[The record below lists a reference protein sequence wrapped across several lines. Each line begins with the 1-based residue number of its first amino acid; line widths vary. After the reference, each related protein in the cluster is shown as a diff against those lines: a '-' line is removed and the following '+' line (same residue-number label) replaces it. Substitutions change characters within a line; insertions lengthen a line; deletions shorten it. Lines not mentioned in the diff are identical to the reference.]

1 MGHSSI
7 HHKIAPLSRRDMREV
22 KLNDTALFTWEMLN
36 LSTEL
41 KKRARLIAMA
51 NKPDSTCF
59 YAAKRFINFRFLM
72 NNYKDYLKKASTC
85 WRFTNDLQT
94 NVLCDVCDNQAQK
107 NFKLNVNSNDPSP
120 PKVFIN
126 NTAKSA
132 FESSCLEMIRMNLNH
147 IYPYLELIEPLVRC
161 DINGRRSTRDRLRLR
176 KSKKIYESLDDGLT
190 AKMLKESITFGEE
203 LNLNTEGDARFVT
216 FLFRNIKEFLEQ
228 KIEGID
234 V

>member
-1 MGHSSI
+1 MLQKSCCSISDFNELKNWWEEPISFSNLDHSSI

-85 WRFTNDLQT
+85 WRFTNDIQT
-94 NVLCDVCDNQAQK
+94 NVLCV
-107 NFKLNVNSNDPSP
+107 
-120 PKVFIN
+120 
-126 NTAKSA
+126 
-132 FESSCLEMIRMNLNH
+132 
-147 IYPYLELIEPLVRC
+147 
-161 DINGRRSTRDRLRLR
+161 
-176 KSKKIYESLDDGLT
+176 
-190 AKMLKESITFGEE
+190 
-203 LNLNTEGDARFVT
+203 
-216 FLFRNIKEFLEQ
+216 
-228 KIEGID
+228 
-234 V
+234 